1 MFGST
6 FVKGGSLAL
15 TSFLLRY
22 KPFPNSWQCLAPPFL
37 KVEKD
42 GRFGSTF
49 LKGGS
54 LALTSFLLRY
64 KPLQKEWQCLAL
76 TSL

>member
-1 MFGST
+1 
-6 FVKGGSLAL
+6 
-15 TSFLLRY
+15 
-22 KPFPNSWQCLAPPFL
+22 
-37 KVEKD
+37 VEKD

-64 KPLQKEWQCLAL
+64 KPLQKEWQYLALTSFLLRYKPLQKEWQCLAL